1 MADSSFHA
9 TRWSVVRNVGATDAG
24 ARREALEGLCFSY
37 WYPLFAWLR
46 RAGREPDRAAD
57 LVQGLFAKLLAGEG
71 LKAVKREGGRFRAWL
86 LVALRNHERDVL
98 EQEGALKRGGGRAP
112 ISIDVEEGERRY
124 EVEAPATQE
133 PDAVFERA
141 WARQVLENA
150 LRNLKDEY
158 DRDGRTVLFDA
169 LEDVLRTGE
178 GPPDRR
184 DLAERLGLSSVALRV
199 AIHRLRRRYRAAL
212 LEEVRS
218 TLGEDVTPGSELDCL
233 LRAVGA
239 GGRPRA

>member
-1 MADSSFHA
+1 VVDSSFHT
-9 TRWSVVRNVGATDAG
+9 TRWSVVRNAGAADAG
-24 ARREALEGLCFSY
+24 ARREALEGLCSSY
-37 WYPLFAWLR
+37 WYPLFAYLR

-57 LVQGLFAKLLAGEG
+57 LVQGLFAKLLAGKGFET
-71 LKAVKREGGRFRAWL
+71 VKREGGRFRAWL

-98 EQEGALKRGGGRAP
+98 EGEAARKRGGGRAP
-112 ISIDVEEGERRY
+112 ISIDVEAGERRY
-124 EVEAPATQE
+124 EVEAPTSE
-133 PDAVFERA
+133 RPDALFERA

-158 DRDGRTVLFDA
+158 GRGGRRALFDA
-169 LEDVLRTGE
+169 LEETLRTGE
-178 GPPDRR
+178 GPTDRR

-199 AIHRLRRRYRAAL
+199 AIHRLRHRYRAAV

-218 TLGEDVTPGSELDCL
+218 TLGKDVAPGGELDCL

-239 GGRPRA
+239 GGGPPA